1 MTEAAAAKTTTTTTT
16 TTAPNDMGNNK
27 NGGDYGYDDVVDA
40 TGRDPSSSSSSSPPE
55 EEEEEEEEETTTKLG
70 KICCGGCC
78 CDYRRASI
86 IMCII
91 YLIVVGIQGLALELI
106 SIISAIQ
113 QQNFSINYGKIWL
126 SFIPIFDI
134 MLGGILG
141 ILGAKR
147 YKLCYTYT
155 SVIWLCARL
164 LQSIIIVLISIIYFN
179 FLLSVFI
186 NYSGVVIL
194 VGFTIYPQIG
204 FIREVKLG
212 IMNSE
217 TYETREKYD
226 CCCGG
231 GG

>member
-27 NGGDYGYDDVVDA
+27 NGGYGYDDVVEE
-40 TGRDPSSSSSSSPPE
+40 TGRDPSSSSSSSSPPE
-55 EEEEEEEEETTTKLG
+55 EEEEEEETTTTKLG
-70 KICCGGCC
+70 KICCGCGC

-113 QQNFSINYGKIWL
+113 QSFRIHYGKILL

-155 SVIWLCARL
+155 SVVWLCARF
-164 LQSIIIVLISIIYFN
+164 LQSISFVLIIIIYFD
-179 FLLSVFI
+179 FLQSVFI
-186 NYSGVVIL
+186 NYQSSL
-194 VGFTIYPQIG
+194 SF
-204 FIREVKLG
+204 
-212 IMNSE
+212 S
-217 TYETREKYD
+217 
-226 CCCGG
+226 
-231 GG
+231 